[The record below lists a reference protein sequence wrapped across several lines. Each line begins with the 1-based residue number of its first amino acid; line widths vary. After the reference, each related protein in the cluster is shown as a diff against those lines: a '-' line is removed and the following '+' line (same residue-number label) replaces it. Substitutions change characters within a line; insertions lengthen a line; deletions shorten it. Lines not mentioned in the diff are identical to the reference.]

1 MNTAEFV
8 SLKERFEKADTEE
21 KINIYVNTEGLDVAQ
36 YTALL
41 RVFPRDK
48 LGELD
53 KRLG

>member
-8 SLKERFEKADTEE
+8 NLKERFEKADTEE
-21 KINIYVNTEGLDVAQ
+21 KIDIYINTPNLDVAQ

-48 LGELD
+48 LNELD